1 MLSGL
6 GNILAGRNSTIRW
19 LPLAVDPGHCQE
31 ILKQREFFV
40 FESKERFLQT
50 YCISSEP
57 EALSAVDFDKSYVVG
72 IHQGLCPTGGY
83 RIHVQDVRVS
93 KGIVEITVDF
103 QEPAPDEIVTLAMTT
118 PTAFFTVPRQAGEHK
133 PPVFRF
139 RTAGGTVLAERVPK
153 FGKQEGV

>member
-1 MLSGL
+1 M
-6 GNILAGRNSTIRW
+6 
-19 LPLAVDPGHCQE
+19 
-31 ILKQREFFV
+31 

-103 QEPAPDEIVTLAMTT
+103 QEPAPDEIVTLSYDN
-118 PTAFFTVPRQAGEHK
+118 PDGVLHSS
-133 PPVFRF
+133 PPGR
-139 RTAGGTVLAERVPK
+139 RTQTAGIPLPYCRWNCTGRTGTQIRQTR
-153 FGKQEGV
+153 GGVEDETDPHVEKRTYQDLSRS